1 MNFRESADKISD
13 DLVALRR
20 SLHREPELGLHLPKT
35 QAAVLSALAGLP
47 LEITT
52 GRSLSSV
59 VAVLRGDRKGRG
71 GGSILAPEDRNQHS
85 QPGPTVLLRGD
96 MDALPVTEQTGL
108 DFSSTIPGVM
118 HACGHDLHTAILV
131 GAARLLSA
139 VRDQLAG
146 DVIFMFQPGEEGPG
160 GAQPMLAEGVLSA
173 AGDPPVAA
181 YCLHVSAVFPH
192 GMFFGRRGTFGAAH
206 DTCKIRVRGK
216 GGHGSTPFRARDP
229 IPAACE
235 MVLALQT
242 MVTRGFDVFDPVV
255 LTVGRFHAGTVDNVI
270 PATAEFAASLRSFS
284 NQAREKLIRRTTN
297 VVEGIAGA
305 HGLAVDVE
313 LERGYPAVVN
323 DVGEAEFAAATAADV
338 FGDQRYQWLENPK
351 TGSEDMSFVLEKV
364 PGAYLNLGACPPDRD
379 PMTAATNHS
388 ADALFD
394 DSVIADGSAF
404 FAELAFRRLAS

>member
-1 MNFRESADKISD
+1 MNFRESAAHISD
-13 DLVALRR
+13 ELVAFRR
-20 SLHREPELGLHLPKT
+20 RLHQRPEIGLHLPET
-35 QAAVLSALAGLP
+35 QAAVLDALGGLP

-52 GRSLSSV
+52 GRALTSV
-59 VAVLRGDRKGRG
+59 VAVLRGAKRG
-71 GGSILAPEDRNQHS
+71 QS
-85 QPGPTVLLRGD
+85 VLLRGD

-108 DFSSTIPGVM
+108 PYASTIPGAM

-160 GAQPMLAEGVLSA
+160 GAQPMLDEGLLSA
-173 AGDPPVAA
+173 AGDPPAAA
-181 YCLHVSAVFPH
+181 YCLHVSAVFR
-192 GMFFGRRGTFGAAH
+192 GGVFFGRRGVFGAAH
-206 DTCKIRVRGK
+206 DTCKVRVRGA

-255 LTVGRFHAGTVDNVI
+255 LTVGQFHSGTVDNVI
-270 PATAEFAASLRSFS
+270 PATAEFSASLRSFS
-284 NQAREKLIRRTTN
+284 TAAREKLVARTAD
-297 VVEGIAGA
+297 VVRGIAAA
-305 HGLAVDVE
+305 HGLEVDVDF
-313 LERGYPAVVN
+313 ERGYPAVVN
-323 DVGEAEFAAATAADV
+323 DVTEAEFAAATATEV
-338 FGDQRYQWLENPK
+338 FGDRRYQWLVNPK

-379 PMTAATNHS
+379 PATAATNHS
-388 ADALFD
+388 AGALFD
-394 DSVIADGSAF
+394 DAVVADGSALL
-404 FAELAFRRLAS
+404 AELAFRRLAAGR

>member
-1 MNFRESADKISD
+1 MNFRESAAHLGDE
-13 DLVALRR
+13 LVAFRR
-20 SLHREPELGLHLPKT
+20 ELHQRPEVGLHLPET
-35 QAAVLSALAGLP
+35 QAAVLAALDGLP

-52 GRSLSSV
+52 GRALSSV
-59 VAVLRGDRKGRG
+59 VAVLRCAG
-71 GGSILAPEDRNQHS
+71 GGQS
-85 QPGPTVLLRGD
+85 VLLRGD
-96 MDALPVTEQTGL
+96 MDALPVTERTDL
-108 DFSSTIPGVM
+108 PYASTIPGAM

-139 VRDQLAG
+139 VRDELAG

-160 GAQPMLAEGVLSA
+160 GAEPMLAEGLLSA
-173 AGDPPVAA
+173 AGDPPAAA
-181 YCLHVSAVFPH
+181 YCLHVSAVFPR
-192 GMFFGRRGTFGAAH
+192 GLFFGRRGVFGAAH
-206 DTCKIRVRGK
+206 DTVKVRVRGT

-284 NQAREKLIRRTTN
+284 TPAREKLVERTAD
-297 VVEGIAGA
+297 VVRGIAGA
-305 HGLAVDVE
+305 HGLEVDVDF
-313 LERGYPAVVN
+313 ERGYPAVVN
-323 DVGEAEFAAATAADV
+323 DVAEAEFAAATAAQV
-338 FGDQRYQWLENPK
+338 FGDQRYQWLRNPK

-379 PMTAATNHS
+379 PATAPSNHS
-388 ADALFD
+388 AEAVFD
-394 DSVIADGSAF
+394 DAVIADGSALL
-404 FAELAFRRLAS
+404 AELAFRRLAAGR

>member
-1 MNFRESADKISD
+1 MNFRESAAKISD

-59 VAVLRGDRKGRG
+59 VAVLRGGR
-71 GGSILAPEDRNQHS
+71 
-85 QPGPTVLLRGD
+85 PGPSVLLRGD

-139 VRDQLAG
+139 VRDNLAG

-192 GMFFGRRGTFGAAH
+192 GMFFGRRGVFGAAH
-206 DTCKIRVRGK
+206 DTCKVRVRGK

-284 NQAREKLIRRTTN
+284 NPAREKLIRRTTE
-297 VVEGIAGA
+297 VVEGIAA
-305 HGLAVDVE
+305 AQGLEVDVE

-323 DVGEAEFAAATAADV
+323 DAGEADFAAATAAEV

-364 PGAYLNLGACPPDRD
+364 PGAYLNLGACPPDLD

-388 ADALFD
+388 PDALFD
-394 DSVIADGSAF
+394 DAVIADGSAF
-404 FAELAFRRLAS
+404 FAEMASRRLARG